1 MDTLEVNEAW
11 LFCSLDDGR
20 IYFNDEGGEEGENN
34 GYMLTIPLK
43 LIIIVCLKFWSAP
56 LAPRSEMIC

>member
-34 GYMLTIPLK
+34 GYILTILLK
-43 LIIIVCLKFWSAP
+43 
-56 LAPRSEMIC
+56 